1 MIQDVIRD
9 VKNKKERFFIT
20 LFNFYL
26 ISGNVRILLGFYL
39 FHIIKK
45 RKGKRGI
52 RTLGTINSYNGLA
65 IQRFSPLSHLS

>member
-9 VKNKKERFFIT
+9 AKNKKERFFIV
-20 LFNFYL
+20 LLLDL

-39 FHIIKK
+39 LHIIKR